1 MTAPINTRDMAVN
14 TDFTEESNLKSMFT
28 CWGIADEDP
37 VDLIPAEELRD
48 KSLEGLTNTCDKAVS
63 VLRNTIKSLGTV
75 LKKQKFQPDQFKDVF
90 AVPIQNLEIGKT
102 KLENLL
108 IDIRAQYHDI
118 YFKDDRYFCNTYWR
132 VREVK
137 DWGYRF
143 IDYASAA
150 VALGLI
156 VVEAAKAQNP
166 PDEKS
171 STVQHWGITGG
182 FLVLSKLLSAATDYR
197 NKKTIEKEQRK
208 NALLHLKYRCD
219 KAKEAAAI
227 INVLQAFT
235 RSVEEMDP
243 VEIRRQFKN
252 SIHAIKEENGGVV
265 SESIARVIKKELGS
279 LIEAKIFKEG
289 GAVAL
294 AKYKYER
301 AFLKKIFRAW
311 CDIRFSLD
319 DERDLLQEEPLQKE
333 SATDVAVFEGNTTT
347 SAKLKEIF
355 REWNQQRREADNA
368 AGIASLGVHQQKHPS
383 SDSAGNSRRV
393 ILESVVVDTG
403 RENIHEDLG
412 LSATLQFSC
421 EKSAPGLPSKNFF
434 SPTTATLSPPNL
446 LASINNIA

>member
-197 NKKTIEKEQRK
+197 NKKTIEKR
-208 NALLHLKYRCD
+208 
-219 KAKEAAAI
+219 AKEKC
-227 INVLQAFT
+227 
-235 RSVEEMDP
+235 S
-243 VEIRRQFKN
+243 
-252 SIHAIKEENGGVV
+252 
-265 SESIARVIKKELGS
+265 
-279 LIEAKIFKEG
+279 
-289 GAVAL
+289 
-294 AKYKYER
+294 
-301 AFLKKIFRAW
+301 
-311 CDIRFSLD
+311 
-319 DERDLLQEEPLQKE
+319 
-333 SATDVAVFEGNTTT
+333 
-347 SAKLKEIF
+347 
-355 REWNQQRREADNA
+355 
-368 AGIASLGVHQQKHPS
+368 PS
-383 SDSAGNSRRV
+383 SQ
-393 ILESVVVDTG
+393 I
-403 RENIHEDLG
+403 
-412 LSATLQFSC
+412 
-421 EKSAPGLPSKNFF
+421 
-434 SPTTATLSPPNL
+434 
-446 LASINNIA
+446 